1 MSSTKTCSTSLSTA
15 NVLEAALSGD
25 ERQGRL
31 AAGQDPA
38 KRQQI
43 LEGAD
48 RVFSTMGFDAA
59 SMNDITREAG
69 VSKGTIY
76 VYFDSKEELFLELC
90 IGYRDKLFSGI
101 YSAFEGNHNLRD
113 ALIAFGKA
121 LSIKVTS
128 DMVIRSQRVVI
139 GVAQRMPSMSRSFY
153 EQGPKKGQAIVKAF
167 LEKHV
172 AAGDLEIED
181 TELATHQLSD
191 LMMSGLFKRRL
202 FGFTDKEP
210 TEEEINRA
218 VIGGVDMFL
227 RAYGK
232 R

>member
-1 MSSTKTCSTSLSTA
+1 MSSTKAYSTPLAAATA
-15 NVLEAALSGD
+15 LEAALSGD

-76 VYFDSKEELFLELC
+76 VYFDSKEELFMELC
-90 IGYRDKLFSGI
+90 IVYREKLFNGI
-101 YSAFEGNHNLRD
+101 YSALEGDHDLRE

-128 DMVIRSQRVVI
+128 DVVIRAQRVVI
-139 GVAQRMPSMSRSFY
+139 GVAERMPSMSRNFY
-153 EQGPKKGQAIVKAF
+153 EQGPKKGQAMLRVF

-172 AAGDLEIED
+172 AAGNLEIED
-181 TELATHQLSD
+181 TELATYQLSD
-191 LMMSGLFKRRL
+191 LMMTGIFKRRL
-202 FGFTDKEP
+202 FGCMDEAPTDEQISK
-210 TEEEINRA
+210 TVTA
-218 VIGGVDMFL
+218 GVDVFL

>member
-1 MSSTKTCSTSLSTA
+1 MSSTKACSTPLSTA
-15 NVLEAALSGD
+15 TALEAALLGD

-101 YSAFEGNHNLRD
+101 YSALDGDYELRD

-128 DMVIRSQRVVI
+128 DVVIRAQRVVI
-139 GVAQRMPSMSRSFY
+139 GVAERMPSMSQSFY
-153 EQGPKKGQAIVKAF
+153 EQGPKKGQAMLKAF

-181 TELATHQLSD
+181 TELATYQLSD
-191 LMMSGLFKRRL
+191 LMMTGLFKRRL
-202 FGFTDKEP
+202 FGCMAEAP
-210 TEEEINRA
+210 TQEQINKTVTA
-218 VIGGVDMFL
+218 GVDVFL